1 MLCSALAHGAVLFSE
16 DFERPLGE
24 RWKQVKFGKLTDYR
38 IATENSNACLRAS
51 ADVSA
56 SALATKVDIRP
67 APEMTIR
74 WRWKISSCPAGGSEN
89 TLATFDHTARIFVAF
104 DTLIGPPRTINYV
117 WANQAKTNSIF
128 DHPSSSRSR
137 FIVVES
143 GNEKAGE
150 WLLEHRNLKKDWQT
164 LFKSDSMPKIVGVG
178 VFTDS
183 DGTHTSV
190 TGWYDDILI
199 EGL

>member
-1 MLCSALAHGAVLFSE
+1 MLCSTLAHGGVLFSE

-24 RWKQVKFGKLTDYR
+24 CWKQVKFGKLTDYQ

-51 ADVSA
+51 ANASA

-67 APEMTIR
+67 ASEMTIR
-74 WRWKISSCPAGGSEN
+74 WRWKISSCPAGGSDSRP
-89 TLATFDHTARIFVAF
+89 ATFDHTARIFVAF
-104 DTLIGPPRTINYV
+104 DTFIGPPRTINYV
-117 WANQAKTNSIF
+117 WADQAKTNSIF

-150 WLLEHRNLKKDWQT
+150 WLLEHRD
-164 LFKSDSMPKIVGVG
+164 
-178 VFTDS
+178 
-183 DGTHTSV
+183 
-190 TGWYDDILI
+190 
-199 EGL
+199 